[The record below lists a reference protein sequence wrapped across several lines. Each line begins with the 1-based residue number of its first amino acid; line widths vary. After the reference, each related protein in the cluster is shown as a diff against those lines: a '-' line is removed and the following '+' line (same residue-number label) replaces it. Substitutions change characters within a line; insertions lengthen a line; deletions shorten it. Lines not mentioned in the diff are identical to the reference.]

1 MNISNIISHNIKK
14 ISISKAISAIT
25 KNNIILI
32 FSIFLIIASCSNEG
46 CVEADDFGEYQST
59 TIQVPSKLGL
69 DYCNFDESY
78 NSDPFN
84 EKAEHSEKI
93 KSCLKSGVK
102 NISISVND
110 KYETYTNK
118 DVNSSLGCSS
128 GNFYNSSNAKAD
140 DLLLKEIRTACIS
153 QCKTECLNSNATD
166 TVSLQSEPNW
176 IYTTLKIDRG
186 ISINPESEII
196 IRAVGNID
204 YSSKVQSSK
213 NFAIDPKRK
222 DLHIFDPLNS
232 NAGIAVKSGTLYD
245 VNVQGEYLYKDSQNK
260 DIYYGTNIITNNS
273 TVDLNYSNKA
283 SLQSFAN
290 RLLVFAKSN
299 KYPAISDAT
308 SRNFDG
314 FAGKIANETNIGLVN
329 IDDIANYKAKKSCE
343 ENNFVFAGGQEACYY
358 EMKLDEAKKLLKTY
372 YPGYIIAIG
381 AVNNNN
387 NNGETTLGYKKNNKS
402 AVMSAGSSFFA
413 TFEEANIK
421 IPLYNSLNEIS
432 WKIIDFA
439 NSEDEIT
446 LLSKN
451 DAKYYLL
458 LIPSKIWLPSKF
470 TAQTSGFVRFINNNS
485 SQECNISGRIVNNQE
500 QYVSGQLNPEYYE
513 YEASSDPLK
522 GFIKLSSNSLNSSS
536 NEFFIRKGQSIILS
550 WFQHPQ
556 ILSSVSALNN
566 YFTKCLNNIAIYID
580 PRPAA
585 FCSGSS
591 QQRITNP
598 ECFVYFNK
606 DKKQVGCQPRI
617 PNISSC
623 SEDKC
628 PPQCLK
634 YKAGDNYI
642 DILSCQDGTEVSCP
656 SNKTNFFC
664 RKCNYDSN
672 KITNNPDNLCKSPS
686 TITRCTTCIEDQKK
700 ESEKPYQILA
710 PVDLC
715 YNLDNYNKKFSSFAQ
730 ENESTKLQ
738 FLLKS
743 FDGSSG
749 NIGDLAFK
757 QISEANN
764 KPIYK
769 LANKFSVKEASLI
782 KMVNIFNEDF
792 ISLSKNSSGEYKYTN
807 INQIDS
813 GLINFS
819 IDGSEGAKNGEWLEA
834 RLCNSLDNGCF
845 TEKDAKYD
853 LSPRIVKIDKSK
865 SNAVSGQINT
875 ADSLYKFDD
884 YGSLLRFGPA
894 NQGDCTIKE
903 NGIGV
908 IPNINIYCHKNGVS
922 LVDNIK
928 KYDRPTIDNL
938 KFAFKFHDPE
948 IGNCYTID
956 GSTQTQS
963 GAVFDGIKMA
973 NINPYCSKNTN
984 NDKYTEKNNTF
995 EQNNCCFSND
1005 SFCNNKYLYENA
1017 TDAAKS
1023 NVCSLADF
1031 RSGKCAKKEYC
1042 ESIYA
1047 NNTGSYNVRIK
1058 VKNIDTTSSQ
1068 FVKSV
1073 VDSILEFTDGTY
1085 QQQSDGS
1092 YRKVDPALFEN
1103 YYKALVTDYR
1113 YLAILN
1119 IAMTMSIMFYGLG
1132 YLLGINKMNFPEVIS
1147 KITKIGFIYLLAGVS
1162 GWSWFNML
1170 FVDFFKNGTN
1180 YLTFQMASAFD
1191 SSAALAIANANGNYQ
1206 DKSVLFSA
1214 SDEIF
1219 TMFFSPAVQKKV
1231 LGLLFAGLFGWVYLI
1246 IIYSAFM
1253 LYIFAI
1259 ASALLTYLTA
1269 QIFISILFM
1278 LAPILLI
1285 FMLFGYTKEM
1295 FDNWLKQLVS
1305 LSLQQIFL
1313 LTTLALFNILI
1324 YQTIKN
1330 SLGYRVCWDDVWTI
1344 NIGITRI
1351 TLLSFW
1357 TIPSMAPRDDINTS
1371 LGDMETGDGVPSLF
1385 AILSIWAVAS
1395 MMKYFVSFANDL
1407 ASSIGGGISAN
1418 TLSRGIATAASNAYD
1433 KFGKATKAVTSIAWN
1448 NTGGRLL
1455 DKIDD
1460 KLFDSGDTADKRRN
1474 DQTKKDVAD
1483 QKLRDKFSKV
1493 GDRAMSDYR
1502 IANANNPQALTREN
1516 IAKVR
1521 DDAVA
1526 KYAQLRGI
1534 DQERVDAIQ
1543 SSKGSRYNGEN
1554 AFKALWHAGTSKN
1567 VFLSNKDKPIK
1578 TALSN
1583 KEAKTAMASMDK
1595 SQRDD
1600 FIRNIDKGK
1609 DGNKIAV
1616 RGSGIIARITDNFRD
1631 IGGNIRSYSSDI
1643 KERLTGEVSASG
1655 NITKENI
1662 EEAKSILE
1670 KSGKISKINQF
1681 SKPDKR
1687 LKYSKEEEEKK
1698 EFLKRNKRLGH
1709 SKEEREE
1716 IRSLAEELSKN
1727 NPEKKIANNDDAVR
1741 ELNFTKELFNEM
1753 DDKRS
1758 NPNFKDKDSDKTYKL
1773 GSWKN
1778 KLLGDK
1784 KISTRLKEAFY
1795 SDRSSNNLTQEPD
1808 KAKSK
1813 KINKLLKAK
1822 IEKSMQ
1828 GYRYNDINDAM
1839 NNDNVDKMSDT
1850 SSQLSMAD
1858 TEERD
1863 GIILPKEIS
1872 RDGSGNRVH
1881 KDILGDIA
1889 EEKKGD
1895 IKIPNFSENIKNDN
1909 SNNGSNNQ

>member
-1 MNISNIISHNIKK
+1 MNISNIIPNNIKR
-14 ISISKAISAIT
+14 ISTSKAISAIT

-69 DYCNFDESY
+69 DYCSFDESY

-93 KSCLKSGVK
+93 KSCLKSGIK
-102 NISISVND
+102 NISIPVND
-110 KYETYTNK
+110 AYKTYTNNK
-118 DVNSSLGCSS
+118 DANSSLGCSS
-128 GNFYNSSNAKAD
+128 GGFYDGSNNKAD
-140 DLLLKEIRTACIS
+140 DLLLKEIRAACIS

-166 TVSLQSEPNW
+166 TVSLQSEPDW
-176 IYTTLKIDRG
+176 TYTTLKIDRG

-204 YSSKVQSSK
+204 YSSQVQSSK
-213 NFAIDPKRK
+213 SFAIDPTIK
-222 DLHIFDPLNS
+222 DLHIFDPINS

-245 VNVQGEYLYKDSQNK
+245 VNVQGEYLYEYSKNNN
-260 DIYYGTNIITNNS
+260 IYYGTNIITNYS
-273 TVDLNYSNKA
+273 TTDPNYPQKA

-299 KYPAISDAT
+299 KYPAIGDAI

-314 FAGKIANETNIGLVN
+314 FAGKIAYETNVGLVDIN
-329 IDDIANYKAKKSCE
+329 DIANYKISEAKNNCE
-343 ENNFVFAGGQEACYY
+343 KNDFVFAGGQEACYY
-358 EMKLDEAKKLLKTY
+358 EMKLGEAKKLLKTY
-372 YPGYIIAIG
+372 YPGYVIAIG
-381 AVNNNN
+381 AIKNSASSS
-387 NNGETTLGYKKNNKS
+387 EATLEYRKNNKS
-402 AVMSAGSSFFA
+402 AVISSGSYFFNK
-413 TFEEANIK
+413 FEQANIT
-421 IPLYNSLNEIS
+421 IPLYGSLDTIS

-439 NSEDEIT
+439 NTEDEIT
-446 LLSKN
+446 LSSTIN
-451 DAKYYLL
+451 AGAKYYIL
-458 LIPSKIWLPSKF
+458 LIPSRISLPSKF
-470 TAQTSGFVRFINNNS
+470 TAQTSGFVRFINNS

-500 QYVSGQLNPEYYE
+500 QYLSGQLNPEYYE
-513 YEASSDPLK
+513 YEASSDPLN
-522 GFIKLSSNSLNSSS
+522 GFITLSSNSLNFSSS
-536 NEFFIRKGQSIILS
+536 EFFIRKGQSIILN
-550 WFQHPQ
+550 WFQHTK
-556 ILSSVSALNN
+556 ISSYNQSALNN

-591 QQRITNP
+591 QQRMVNP

-606 DKKQVGCQPRI
+606 EKKQVGCQSRMS
-617 PNISSC
+617 NISSC
-623 SEDKC
+623 SESNC

-634 YKAGDNYI
+634 YKEGDNYI
-642 DILSCQDGTEVSCP
+642 DILSCADGTDISCP
-656 SNKTNFFC
+656 SKDTNFFC
-664 RKCNYDSN
+664 RTCNYN
-672 KITNNPDNLCKSPS
+672 NITKINDNPDNSCKIKLDS
-686 TITRCTTCIEDQKK
+686 CKQCLEDQKK

-710 PVDLC
+710 PVDMC
-715 YNLDNYNKKFSSFAQ
+715 YNLDNYNKKFSSFGL
-730 ENESTKLQ
+730 ESESTKSQ

-749 NIGDLAFK
+749 NIGDLTFK
-757 QISEANN
+757 QISEINN
-764 KPIYK
+764 KPVYK
-769 LANKFSVKEASLI
+769 LVNKFSVKEASLI

-792 ISLSKNSSGEYKYTN
+792 ISLSKNNSIDFKYNN
-807 INQIDS
+807 ISQIDS

-834 RLCNSLDNGCF
+834 RLCNALDKGCF
-845 TEKDAKYD
+845 TENDAKYD
-853 LSPRIVKIDKSK
+853 LSPKMVKIDKSK
-865 SNAVSGQINT
+865 SNANLGQVNA

-894 NQGDCTIKE
+894 SQGDCTIKE

-908 IPNINIYCHKNGVS
+908 IPNLNIYCHKNGVS

-938 KFAFKFHDPE
+938 RFAFKFHDPE
-948 IGNCYTID
+948 VGNCKTSN
-956 GSTQTQS
+956 GSTEGGT
-963 GAVFDGIKMA
+963 GFDGIKIA
-973 NINPYCSKNTN
+973 NINPYCSKTGEINPSFN
-984 NDKYTEKNNTF
+984 EYMKKNDKKQEDVNFK
-995 EQNNCCFSND
+995 ENNCCFRGDESCD
-1005 SFCNNKYLYENA
+1005 NKYFYE
-1017 TDAAKS
+1017 TQDQSTSK
-1023 NVCSLADF
+1023 NVCSLAEF

-1058 VKNIDTTSSQ
+1058 VKNIDKTSSQ

-1085 QQQSDGS
+1085 EQQSDGS
-1092 YRKVDPALFEN
+1092 YRKVNPALFEN

-1113 YLAILN
+1113 YLLILN

-1231 LGLLFAGLFGWVYLI
+1231 LGLLFAGLFGWVYLV
-1246 IIYSAFM
+1246 IIYLAFM
-1253 LYIFAI
+1253 LYVSAI
-1259 ASALLTYLTA
+1259 ALALLTYLTA

-1418 TLSRGIATAASNAYD
+1418 TLSSGIVSAASDAYD
-1433 KFGKATKAVTSIAWN
+1433 KFRNAKTTKAVTAFAWN
-1448 NTGGRLL
+1448 STGGRLL

-1460 KLFDSGDTADKRRN
+1460 KLFDSGKTADKRRD
-1474 DQTKKDVAD
+1474 DQAKKDLAD

-1516 IAKVR
+1516 LAKVR
-1521 DDAVA
+1521 DEAVA
-1526 KYAQLRGI
+1526 RYAQMTGI
-1534 DQERVDAIQ
+1534 NQERVDSIQ

-1554 AFKALWHAGTSKN
+1554 VFEALWRAGADNN
-1567 VFLSNKDKPIK
+1567 VFLSNKDRPIK

-1583 KEAKTAMASMDK
+1583 EEAKIAMASMDK
-1595 SQRDD
+1595 AQRDE
-1600 FIRNIDKGK
+1600 FIRNIDKGE

-1616 RGSGIIARITDNFRD
+1616 RGSGIIARITDNLKD
-1631 IGGNIRSYSSDI
+1631 IGSNIGSYSSDI

-1670 KSGKISKINQF
+1670 KSGKISKINQS
-1681 SKPDKR
+1681 SKYDKQ
-1687 LKYSKEEEEKK
+1687 
-1698 EFLKRNKRLGH
+1698 LGY
-1709 SKEEREE
+1709 SKEEREQ
-1716 IRSLAEELSKN
+1716 IKSLAETLSKN
-1727 NPEKKIANNDDAVR
+1727 NPEKKISNNDDAIR
-1741 ELNFTKELFNEM
+1741 ELNFTKELFNEI

-1758 NPNFKDKDSDKTYKL
+1758 NPDFKDKSNDKTYKL

-1784 KISTRLKEAFY
+1784 KIYTRLKEAFN
-1795 SDRSSNNLTQEPD
+1795 SDRSSNNLAKESD
-1808 KAKSK
+1808 KAKSGK
-1813 KINKLLKAK
+1813 VNKLLEAK
-1822 IEKSMQ
+1822 IEKSMRSNK
-1828 GYRYNDINDAM
+1828 YDDIEKAM
-1839 NNDNVDKMSDT
+1839 NNNDNINKMSDT
-1850 SSQLSMAD
+1850 SSQLSM
-1858 TEERD
+1858 TNIEE
-1863 GIILPKEIS
+1863 GNIILPKKIT
-1872 RDGSGNRVH
+1872 RDGLSNRVNE
-1881 KDILGDIA
+1881 DILGDIPE
-1889 EEKKGD
+1889 EEKKD
-1895 IKIPNFSENIKNDN
+1895 INIPNFSKDRENKDNND
-1909 SNNGSNNQ
+1909 SNNQ